1 MTELIQVALLNIEDR
16 DLHRRVYSPEGICP
30 TIRAQ
35 SGGNAEPKVLIEGGP
50 RMSPDYI
57 EIPTW
62 PEYNNQNRVYLGGGI
77 CPTLTTQCSHSKP
90 PLVLVGGAE

>member
-35 SGGNAEPKVLIEGGP
+35 SGGNAEPKVLIEGG
-50 RMSPDYI
+50 
-57 EIPTW
+57 
-62 PEYNNQNRVYLGGGI
+62 
-77 CPTLTTQCSHSKP
+77 
-90 PLVLVGGAE
+90 AE

>member
-35 SGGNAEPKVLIEGGP
+35 SGENAEPKILVETAPPQDGIC
-50 RMSPDYI
+50 RRAHI
-57 EIPTW
+57 
-62 PEYNNQNRVYLGGGI
+62 GGGYHMTLSI
-77 CPTLTTQCSHSKP
+77 YGTDGLCPTQWASQGKDP
-90 PLVLVGGAE
+90 IKVVLE

>member
-35 SGGNAEPKVLIEGGP
+35 SGGNAEPKIIVEA
-50 RMSPDYI
+50 D
-57 EIPTW
+57 E
-62 PEYNNQNRVYLGGGI
+62 
-77 CPTLTTQCSHSKP
+77 
-90 PLVLVGGAE
+90 